1 MSNATES
8 PVPRRA
14 IAVDGVW
21 WSVVA
26 QERRPPFARETSP
39 ATYVWFT
46 LGQASRVAYV
56 TRAAR
61 EVLEW
66 PEHELRALF
75 DQAVLAT
82 AG

>member
-1 MSNATES
+1 MSNANES
-8 PVPRRA
+8 LVLRRA

-26 QERRPPFARETSP
+26 QERPPFARETSP

-56 TRAAR
+56 TQPAR

-66 PEHELRALF
+66 PEHELRVLF